1 MTKQSTIGHEYF
13 GDIAPLFADYI
24 DRVLQDD
31 VWQQTGLTNREKR
44 FAAITCAT
52 TLGQEDELKFHL
64 AAALNTGIH
73 CEELVA
79 LLTHLAFY
87 AGFPAA
93 AKAIT
98 VLRGLNAAAVAPD

>member
-1 MTKQSTIGHEYF
+1 MTKKSTIGHEYF

-44 FAAITCAT
+44 FAAITCAA

-64 AAALNTGIH
+64 TAALESGIKG
-73 CEELVA
+73 EDLAA

-93 AKAIT
+93 AKAII
-98 VLRGLNAAAVAPD
+98 VLRGLKSAAATPD